1 MCVTETGAVKS
12 DHTSRL
18 RCSAAGTVPGGSI
31 TMNTDRMQIH
41 TVKFLKHY
49 KHTLTKLCD

>member
-18 RCSAAGTVPGGSI
+18 QCSVAGTVPGGAKHI
-31 TMNTDRMQIH
+31 TAAGQH
-41 TVKFLKHY
+41 F
-49 KHTLTKLCD
+49 